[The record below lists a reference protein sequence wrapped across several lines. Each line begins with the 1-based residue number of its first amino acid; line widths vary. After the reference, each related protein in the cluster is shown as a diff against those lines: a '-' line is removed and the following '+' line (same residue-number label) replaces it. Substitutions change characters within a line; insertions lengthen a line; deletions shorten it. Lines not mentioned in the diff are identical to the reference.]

1 MNQPHA
7 LSQEVSCVGL
17 VAIAPLSSGTEVLLN
32 YRLSPALLGRP
43 AWYNPVDQEEENNR
57 WA

>member
-1 MNQPHA
+1 M
-7 LSQEVSCVGL
+7 GL
-17 VAIAPLSSGTEVLLN
+17 VALAPLPPGAEVVLN

-43 AWYNPVDQEEENNR
+43 AWYVPVDEAEENNR